1 MRPLMYRSRLGA
13 WLASLLLLCACSPPA
28 PPAARA
34 PAPVAAQRI
43 ITLSPHLT
51 ELAFAAGAGDHL
63 VGAVAFSDYPPAAS
77 RVPRV
82 GDAFRVDYEV
92 VAALDPDLIL
102 GWTSGNPPETLARL
116 RELGFHVVA
125 LEPTELADI
134 GRQISRIGALAG
146 TLAVAEPAAAA
157 FQARLDA
164 LGSRAAHAARISV
177 FLQLAARPYYTVTDR
192 HFLGQGLQLCAGD
205 NVFGGLPGLT
215 AIVEAEAVLDAAP
228 EVIIAS
234 DISGSDALA
243 GWQAWPGLP
252 AVRDGNLF
260 LVDADLLSRPGP
272 RLLDGI
278 ELMCARLDEARG
290 RRRPEG

>member
-1 MRPLMYRSRLGA
+1 MRPVMCRSRLGA
-13 WLASLLLLCACSPPA
+13 WLAGLLLCACSPPI

-82 GDAFRVDYEV
+82 GDAFRVDYEA

-116 RELGFHVVA
+116 RELGFRVVA
-125 LEPTELADI
+125 LEPTDLADI
-134 GRQISRIGALAG
+134 GRQLATVGALAG
-146 TLAVAEPAAAA
+146 TQAVADAAAGA

-164 LGSRAAHAARISV
+164 LASRASHAARIRV
-177 FLQLAARPYYTVTDR
+177 FLQLSARPYYTVTDR
-192 HFLGQGLQLCAGD
+192 HFLGQGLRLCAGD
-205 NVFGGLPGLT
+205 NVFGALPGLT
-215 AIVEAEAVLDAAP
+215 AIVEAESVLDAAP
-228 EVIIAS
+228 EAIIAS
-234 DISGSDALA
+234 DIGGRDALA
-243 GWQAWPGLP
+243 GWRAWPGLP
-252 AVRDGNLF
+252 AVRAGNLF

-278 ELMCARLDEARG
+278 EVMCARLGEART
-290 RRRPEG
+290 RLPPRE